1 MFICMATIR
10 FVKRIFD
17 QRRMERKKAGHQPD
31 LRSSENV
38 VYLSDQNS
46 SDPSVTRRP
55 DDLSKSMILSL
66 EIDILI
72 LVPILKWLLPKMTPV
87 SRKSPMRTL
96 IVDSMPVG
104 MAP

>member
-31 LRSSENV
+31 LRSSETV

-55 DDLSKSMILSL
+55 
-66 EIDILI
+66 
-72 LVPILKWLLPKMTPV
+72 
-87 SRKSPMRTL
+87 PMRTL

>member
-1 MFICMATIR
+1 MTTIR
-10 FVKRIFD
+10 FPIWIFD
-17 QRRMERKKAGHQPD
+17 QRRMERKKAGRQPD
-31 LRSSENV
+31 LRSSETV

-72 LVPILKWLLPKMTPV
+72 LVPILKWLLPKMTP
-87 SRKSPMRTL
+87 
-96 IVDSMPVG
+96 
-104 MAP
+104 